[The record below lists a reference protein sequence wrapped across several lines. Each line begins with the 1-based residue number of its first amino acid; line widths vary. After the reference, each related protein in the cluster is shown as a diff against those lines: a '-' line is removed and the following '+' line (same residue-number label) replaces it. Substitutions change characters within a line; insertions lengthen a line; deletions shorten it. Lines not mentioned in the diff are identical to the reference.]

1 MPEMTASQRRRLDRD
16 QEIAADYLADM
27 SPAAIMEKHGVARQ
41 TIYNVLSR
49 QNVTLRPVG
58 KRQRTLNTTDEGETG
73 MTYTELLKRA
83 EAAEADAA
91 KLRGLLREAKHYAWQ
106 DCSVGG
112 DDLVARIKAALGD
125 DDGN

>member
-1 MPEMTASQRRRLDRD
+1 MKDC
-16 QEIAADYLADM
+16 
-27 SPAAIMEKHGVARQ
+27 
-41 TIYNVLSR
+41 
-49 QNVTLRPVG
+49 
-58 KRQRTLNTTDEGETG
+58 
-73 MTYTELLKRA
+73 TELLKRA
-83 EAAEADAA
+83 EARFPRPHHADDGLMVQELCAAIRELIAENGRLGDAA